1 MDGFFSALSAS
12 LVLLMLMSVGYF
24 MGRLGWM
31 TAAEKRFLSKFIVNI
46 AVPCNC
52 VTGLLNNLDHDSL
65 LQAGVMVA
73 SAMVGVAVTL
83 ALCLLLAKLLRLP
96 RERWGVFVAMAAFSN
111 TLFIGLPVSTQLF
124 GDVCVPYV
132 MMYYLANTLFVQ
144 SAGILLNSSY
154 RLDVQTDQI
163 FRSTDFLHRHDSRI
177 FISPCVVSIVHFAQ
191 FVHGYVFALIARCA
205 HCTQAVVFDGIGIV
219 HRIPRQHAV
228 QLHIV
233 YSIPLETVVVLRVS
247 HGKCD
252 LNPHHGKDMPE
263 SQLDQRIDI
272 AQGHGM
278 MGKQQ
283 ISRPKL
289 KFSGLVG
296 IDFRKRLEYHGIAH
310 RLENVCSGCG
320 NHVLPLESS
329 VIIYFRFRIGCLP
342 LVFHHS

>member
-65 LQAGVMVA
+65 LQAGLMVA

-144 SAGILLNSSY
+144 SAGILLIERSGTRAGKKTTVGGFFKDVFTKPPILAVLFTVLLLVLDL
-154 RLDVQTDQI
+154 RLPGPIMTWAGY
-163 FRSTDFLHRHDSRI
+163 
-177 FISPCVVSIVHFAQ
+177 ISQSVSPM
-191 FVHGYVFALIARCA
+191 ALIYCGYI
-205 HCTQAVVFDGIGIV
+205 VFELG
-219 HRIPRQHAV
+219 
-228 QLHIV
+228 LKN
-233 YSIPLETVVVLRVS
+233 LR
-247 HGKCD
+247 
-252 LNPHHGKDMPE
+252 PM
-263 SQLDQRIDI
+263 R
-272 AQGHGM
+272 
-278 MGKQQ
+278 
-283 ISRPKL
+283 
-289 KFSGLVG
+289 
-296 IDFRKRLEYHGIAH
+296 
-310 RLENVCSGCG
+310 
-320 NHVLPLESS
+320 
-329 VIIYFRFRIGCLP
+329 
-342 LVFHHS
+342 